1 MKKNITNSCTH
12 ILAVLWVW
20 HISRQPLYLT
30 CTVSYRHTVKLA
42 AVSNTMPTLKVSP
55 WREFLGGFGSL
66 ASGYCPLMLLQSECK
81 NCVACQ
87 KFVLKYFRERLKIRQ
102 TGKMKTCKNIALYGK
117 AHLVEGI
124 VSFPESILGVWE
136 CDSSI
141 QFSPSLP
148 VADLPQLQ
156 VPLKTQR

>member
-1 MKKNITNSCTH
+1 MGV
-12 ILAVLWVW
+12 A
-20 HISRQPLYLT
+20 Y
-30 CTVSYRHTVKLA
+30 KLA
-42 AVSNTMPTLKVSP
+42 AALSTMHRIIPPHCQACSCQQHNAYFEGISLERVP
-55 WREFLGGFGSL
+55 WRIRQLSLGISSTD
-66 ASGYCPLMLLQSECK
+66 ALQSECK

-136 CDSSI
+136 WDSSI